1 VKFPLKVLA
10 VAVLLAGLCLLGFE
24 VWGEDFERLFNQEAC
39 AAWFGRIR
47 PWAWAAAIGLL
58 VVDLFLPVPATGVM
72 AALGSVYGP
81 VLGALVGAVGSAL
94 AGLLGYGLAR
104 AGGRAAA
111 RRIADPEE
119 LARFQRFFDRWGGV
133 AIILSRI
140 LPILPEVVAVLAGL
154 ARMRLRRFAAA
165 LALGTV
171 PTAALFAWLGHASRA
186 EPAWGMGVAVLVP
199 LLLWPVFLHFVGRES
214 ASVSSEGS
222 AAGPGQSPADE
233 TE

>member
-1 VKFPLKVLA
+1 MKVLLKVLVIA
-10 VAVLLAGLCLLGFE
+10 VVLAALCLLGFE
-24 VWGEDFERLFNQEAC
+24 LWGEDFERLFNQEAC
-39 AAWFGRIR
+39 AAWFARIGA
-47 PWAWAAAIGLL
+47 WAWAVAIGLL

-104 AGGRAAA
+104 LGGRPVA
-111 RRIADPEE
+111 RWLARPDE

-133 AIILSRI
+133 AIIISRM

-154 ARMRLRRFAAA
+154 ARMRLRRFAVA
-165 LALGTV
+165 LLLGTV

-186 EPAWGMGVAVLVP
+186 EPWYGMGVAVLVP
-199 LLLWPVFLHFVGRES
+199 LLLWPVFLHLVGRDS
-214 ASVSSEGS
+214 APTSR
-222 AAGPGQSPADE
+222 
-233 TE
+233 